1 MSSPVLSMRPGETWA
16 YYNIDDPTESTG
28 MVIEFVTV
36 LRKVDGRD
44 IDKCDKCGA
53 GHRDWSCRCWFVLIT
68 NATTG
73 RMWVKQ
79 QMLPRDYDMRGY
91 RRIA

>member
-44 IDKCDKCGA
+44 CDKCGA

-68 NATTG
+68 NAQTGAITTRVQSFPKDLMG
-73 RMWVKQ
+73 A
-79 QMLPRDYDMRGY
+79 GY
-91 RRIA
+91 RRIV